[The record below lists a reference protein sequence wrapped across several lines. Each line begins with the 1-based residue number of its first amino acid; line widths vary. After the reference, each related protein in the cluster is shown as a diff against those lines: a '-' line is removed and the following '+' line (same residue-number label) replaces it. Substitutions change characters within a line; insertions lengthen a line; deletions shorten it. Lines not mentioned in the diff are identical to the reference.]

1 MSQPGATDLKRP
13 ISTPPA
19 SQGDLS
25 SGDEIARRISPLI
38 GKALPLTGKP
48 RTDGSNVR
56 KAVARLLEESSSLPA
71 PSPDGAWRIVPPK
84 RKGVPRLLREFVD
97 TFIITSGS
105 SYNLQVWNRNPSQPI
120 PQIEYVDGSVLR
132 ANDVRLI
139 LVRVDVALHRIRCI
153 VVATPD
159 YIVEHFG
166 KFGKETVKEQ
176 LIILPRARQQV
187 LALNPPIL
195 FYPDEA
201 PLASKFK
208 SRVIVQ
214 KSRIHDSPD
223 PATTLRLRAILEFA
237 RSQLIGR
244 RIEPTPTKNRGQ
256 QLEQIVAAGLGYQ
269 VADADVLIGGYPD
282 IRHQALEV
290 KIQDAATVDLGR
302 YSPQFDEAVDGCPGF
317 TTETIRYLIAFTDPK
332 SGVCE
337 GAVLCP
343 GRRLAEHFVYVA
355 EKSFKCQR
363 SIPMAFFERFD
374 GKAVFNP
381 KYP

>member
-1 MSQPGATDLKRP
+1 MKRA
-13 ISTPPA
+13 ISIPA
-19 SQGDLS
+19 AAHGDLS
-25 SGDEIARRISPLI
+25 AGEEIAQRLATLVGRPFPLS
-38 GKALPLTGKP
+38 GKT
-48 RTDGSNVR
+48 RTDGSNLR
-56 KAVARLLEESSSLPA
+56 KAVARLLEESPALPTA
-71 PSPDGAWRIVPPK
+71 AADGEWRIVPPK

-97 TFIITSGS
+97 TFIVTSGT
-105 SYNLQVWNRNPSQPI
+105 SYNLQVWNRNPTQPT

-139 LVRVDVALHRIRCI
+139 LVRVDVARHRIRSV
-153 VVATPD
+153 VVATPQ
-159 YIVEHFG
+159 YIAERFG

-187 LALNPPIL
+187 LAMKPPIL
-195 FYPDEA
+195 FYPDEV

-208 SRVIVQ
+208 NRIVPQ
-214 KSRIHDSPD
+214 KSRIHDSP
-223 PATTLRLRAILEFA
+223 TTTTMLRLRTIHGFIQ
-237 RSQLIGR
+237 SQLIGR
-244 RIEPTPTKNRGQ
+244 RIEPSATKNRGQ
-256 QLEQIVAAGLGYQ
+256 QLEQIVATGLGYQ

-302 YSPQFDEAVDGCPGF
+302 YSPQFDEPVDGCPGF
-317 TTETIRYLIAFTDPK
+317 TTQTIRYLIALTDPK
-332 SGVCE
+332 SGICQ

-363 SIPMAFFERFD
+363 SIPMAFFDRFD
-374 GKAVFNP
+374 GRSVFNP
-381 KYP
+381 PYP

>member
-1 MSQPGATDLKRP
+1 MKRP
-13 ISTPPA
+13 ISIPPA
-19 SQGDLS
+19 SPGELS
-25 SGDEIARRISPLI
+25 SGDEIAQRIAPLI
-38 GKALPLTGKP
+38 GKPFPLTGKT

-56 KAVARLLEESSSLPA
+56 KAVAQLLEESSALPV

-84 RKGVPRLLREFVD
+84 GKGVPRLLREFVD
-97 TFIITSGS
+97 TYTVTSGS

-120 PQIEYVDGSVLR
+120 PQIEYLDGSVLR

-153 VVATPD
+153 IVATPK

-176 LIILPRARQQV
+176 LIILPRIRQQV
-187 LALNPPIL
+187 LAMKPPIL
-195 FYPDEA
+195 FYPDDA
-201 PLASKFK
+201 PLADKFK
-208 SRVIVQ
+208 SRIIAQ
-214 KSRIHDSPD
+214 KSRIHDGPTT
-223 PATTLRLRAILEFA
+223 ATTLRLRAILQFVQ
-237 RSQLIGR
+237 SQLIGR
-244 RIEPTPTKNRGQ
+244 RIEPSATKNRGQ
-256 QLEQIVAAGLGYQ
+256 QLEQMVAAGLGYQ
-269 VADADVLIGGYPD
+269 VTDADVLIGAYPD

-302 YSPQFDEAVDGCPGF
+302 YSPQFDEPVDGCPGF
-317 TTETIRYLIAFTDPK
+317 TTQTIRYLIVLTDPK
-332 SGVCE
+332 SGVCQ

-381 KYP
+381 RYP